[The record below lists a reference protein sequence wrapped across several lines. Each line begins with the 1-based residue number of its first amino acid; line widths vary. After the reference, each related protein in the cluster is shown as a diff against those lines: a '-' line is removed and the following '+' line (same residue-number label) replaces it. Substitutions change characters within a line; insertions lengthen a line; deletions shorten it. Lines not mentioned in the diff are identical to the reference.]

1 MKYIIIPISI
11 FTGWSI
17 LGFRRGLQQYDY
29 RYNKNKNDSFYEKK
43 ETYLYSTKLLT
54 GLLGTFIYINP
65 IFLFNISLK
74 EIYRLEVNARNIEDE
89 KNTNY
94 YNELL

>member
-1 MKYIIIPISI
+1 MKSIIIPLSLV
-11 FTGWSI
+11 TGWSI
-17 LGFRRGLQQYDY
+17 LGFRRGMLQYDY
-29 RYNKNKNDSFYEKK
+29 RYNKNNKDSYGKK

-65 IFLFNISLK
+65 IFFFTIALK
-74 EIYRLEVNARNIEDE
+74 EIYRLEVNIRKLENE

-94 YNELL
+94 YYELL